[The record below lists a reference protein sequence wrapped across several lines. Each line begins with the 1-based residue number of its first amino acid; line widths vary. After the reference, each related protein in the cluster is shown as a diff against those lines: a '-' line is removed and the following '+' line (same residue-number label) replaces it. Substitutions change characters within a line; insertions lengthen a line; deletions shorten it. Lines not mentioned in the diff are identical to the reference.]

1 MSATIDIA
9 ADAIMKALRAF
20 LVAMLPVDTQVVAG
34 QQNHVPLPQG
44 RVVVI
49 TPLMQVAMDVPTT
62 AYDRVNSGIGKR
74 QSKDWRIQLDVYGDN
89 AADAAAMLQTV
100 FRTDYAFDWLA
111 EHGYAVRPLYA
122 EDPRNMAFVNDAMN
136 YEARWML
143 EVHLQANP
151 ITALP
156 QQFAQSL
163 HVGLVEVD
171 TKFKQ

>member
-49 TPLMQVAMDVPTT
+49 TPLMQAAMDVPTT

-100 FRTDYAFDWLA
+100 FRTDYAFDWMA
-111 EHGYAVRPLYA
+111 DGYAIRPLYT
-122 EDPRNMAFVNDAMN
+122 EDPRNMAFINDAMN
-136 YEARWML
+136 YESRWML
-143 EVHLQANP
+143 EVHLQANQ
-151 ITALP
+151 TTTLP
-156 QQFAQSL
+156 QDFAQSL
-163 HVGLVEVD
+163 HIGLVEVD
-171 TKFKQ
+171 TNLR

>member
-1 MSATIDIA
+1 MSATIDIT
-9 ADAIMKALRAF
+9 ADAVMTALRAF
-20 LVAMLPVDTQVVAG
+20 LMHVLPTGTQVVAG

-100 FRTDYAFDWLA
+100 FRTDYAFDWMA
-111 EHGYAVRPLYA
+111 DGYAIRPLYA
-122 EDPRNMAFVNDAMN
+122 EDPRNMAFINDAMN
-136 YEARWML
+136 YESRWML

-171 TKFKQ
+171 TKFQQ